1 MKPLFT
7 SLLVLP
13 GLLLGSVAQ
22 ADQSTQACSLLMSA
36 RVHLLAVVGARDA
49 NTLENHVVRVH
60 EQSDNLDATLDQMAQ
75 SQNPEEAAKAKT
87 FRPVWEAFKATREQE
102 IIPAARAG
110 KNDKARSLAMGI
122 QAERRK
128 KMRDILGC
136 K

>member
-1 MKPLFT
+1 MKPLFK

-13 GLLLGSVAQ
+13 GLLLGSPAQ
-22 ADQSTQACSLLMSA
+22 ADQAACGLLMSA
-36 RVHLLAVVGARDA
+36 RVHLLAVVGARDLQ
-49 NTLENHVVRVH
+49 TIENHVVRVH
-60 EQSDNLDATLDQMAQ
+60 EQSDNLDAALAQMAQ
-75 SQNPEEAAKAKT
+75 SQNPEEAAKAKA

-110 KNDKARSLAMGI
+110 KNDKARTLAMGI